1 MTPEQRY
8 DRLERVARLMYEDA
22 LRASRESRKQTALL
36 KSYVDAL
43 REYEL
48 AKQAI
53 AAKPEDSETNETLRK
68 AGIVL
73 DQAREA
79 LTR

>member
-8 DRLERVARLMYEDA
+8 DRLERMARLMYEDA

-36 KSYVDAL
+36 GSYVDAQ

-48 AKQAI
+48 AKLAI

-68 AGIVL
+68 AREVL
-73 DQAREA
+73 DQARAE
-79 LTR
+79 LRR